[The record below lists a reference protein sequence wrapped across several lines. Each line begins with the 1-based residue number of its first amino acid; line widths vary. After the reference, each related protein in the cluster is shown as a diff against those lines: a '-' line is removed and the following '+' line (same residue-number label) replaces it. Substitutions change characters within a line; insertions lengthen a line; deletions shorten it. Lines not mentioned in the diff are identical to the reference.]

1 MLTVIIPTLNA
12 DKALEPTLAALMPA
26 VMSGMI
32 KQLVVS
38 DGGSTDKTV
47 AIADDAGADIVNGPA
62 GRGTQLAR
70 GAAEARGDWLLF
82 LHADTLLEPGWDL
95 EVQQFIVEAA
105 AAGDRERVAYFRF
118 RLNDRK
124 SAARWLER
132 IVSVR
137 CRFLA
142 LPYGDQGLL
151 ISKTLYEELGGFKD
165 IPLMEDVEF
174 VRRVGRFRLS
184 ALHHAAVTSA
194 ARYSR
199 DGYGKRMLRNA
210 SCLALWFMGVAP
222 ERIVRL
228 YK

>member
-12 DKALEPTLAALMPA
+12 ERALEPTLAALMPA
-26 VMSGMI
+26 VMSGLI

-38 DGGSTDKTV
+38 DGGSNDHSV
-47 AIADDAGADIVNGPA
+47 AVADDAGADIVTGPA
-62 GRGTQLAR
+62 GRGNQLAL
-70 GAAEARGDWLLF
+70 GAAQARGEWLLF

-95 EVQQFIVEAA
+95 EVQQFITEAT

-118 RLNDRK
+118 RLNDRQ

-132 IVSVR
+132 IVSAR
-137 CRFLA
+137 CRLLA

-151 ISKTLYEELGGFKD
+151 ISKSFYDEVGGFKD
-165 IPLMEDVEF
+165 IPLMEDVDF
-174 VRRVGRFRLS
+174 IRRVGRGRLS
-184 ALHHAAVTSA
+184 ALRHAAVTSA
-194 ARYSR
+194 ARYR
-199 DGYGKRMLRNA
+199 QEGYAKRMLRNA
-210 SCLALWFMGVAP
+210 GCLTLWFFGVDP

>member
-12 DKALEPTLAALMPA
+12 DNALEPTLAALMPA

-32 KQLVVS
+32 KQLIVS
-38 DGGSTDKTV
+38 DGGSKDQTV
-47 AIADDAGADIVNGPA
+47 SIADDAGADIVTAPA

-95 EVQQFIVEAA
+95 EVQQFIVAAA
-105 AAGDRERVAYFRF
+105 AAGDKERAAYFRF

-124 SAARWLER
+124 SAARWLEK
-132 IVSVR
+132 IVSAR

-151 ISKTLYEELGGFKD
+151 ISRAFYEELGGFKD

-174 VRRVGRFRLS
+174 IRRVGRFRLS
-184 ALHHAAVTSA
+184 ALRHAAVTSA
-194 ARYSR
+194 ARYR
-199 DGYGKRMLRNA
+199 NEGYLKRVLRNA
-210 SCLALWFMGVAP
+210 TCLTLWFLGVAP
-222 ERIVRL
+222 ERIAQI